1 MHIYIYICLCI
12 YIYMYIYIYVY
23 VYIYIFF
30 CIYIYIYRYIYIYI
44 YIYMYVCVCHCH
56 VQRFSGS
63 AFNVQTETLR
73 TEKVDLLSPD
83 RAVEVTEVAQAKK
96 EAKLEECGTKQQED
110 SESIFSAA
118 LLPVSFYSDLI
129 KGHSCRAVI
138 LALRSMFFHVLSPLQ
153 L

>member
-1 MHIYIYICLCI
+1 MYIYIYVYIYVYVYIYMFMCIYIGIYICLCI
-12 YIYMYIYIYVY
+12 YI
-23 VYIYIFF
+23 
-30 CIYIYIYRYIYIYI
+30 CIYINVC
-44 YIYMYVCVCHCH
+44 MCVCHCH

>member
-1 MHIYIYICLCI
+1 MHIYIGI
-12 YIYMYIYIYVY
+12 YMFMYIYIG
-23 VYIYIFF
+23 IYI
-30 CIYIYIYRYIYIYI
+30 C
-44 YIYMYVCVCHCH
+44 MYVCVCHCH
-56 VQRFSGS
+56 LQRFSGS

>member
-1 MHIYIYICLCI
+1 MF
-12 YIYMYIYIYVY
+12 MYIYIGIYMFM
-23 VYIYIFF
+23 YIYIG
-30 CIYIYIYRYIYIYI
+30 IYIYVC
-44 YIYMYVCVCHCH
+44 MCVCHCH
-56 VQRFSGS
+56 LQRFSGS

>member
-1 MHIYIYICLCI
+1 M
-12 YIYMYIYIYVY
+12 
-23 VYIYIFF
+23 
-30 CIYIYIYRYIYIYI
+30 
-44 YIYMYVCVCHCH
+44 CVCQCH
-56 VQRFSGS
+56 LQRFSGS